1 MSLPPNPEPDSRPT
15 APAAVAT
22 RGLTRRFGEVQAVAD
37 VALTIARGEM
47 FGLVGPD
54 GAGKS
59 TLIRLLCGILPPT
72 AGSAELL
79 GLDLATHPAAV
90 KARIGYLSQAFTLY
104 GDLTVDENIEFFAD
118 LHGVRDA
125 ASRRNALLE
134 FTRLTPFRSRLAA
147 ALSGGMKKKLALAC
161 TLIHTPDIIFL
172 DEPST
177 GVDPVSRGEFW
188 SILSRILAQGVTIVM
203 TTPYLD
209 EAERCTRIA
218 FMHRGA
224 IIRVGTPDEIKA
236 AMPGRLYSVQ
246 CAALQAAYHALK
258 QRWAAAQIVR
268 YGDRLHFRT
277 VHGDAEQAEAAA
289 WLASHGLP
297 DCRFAPVTPSLED
310 VFVAEMSA
318 TSPAAPAPDTP
329 LREEGRR

>member
-1 MSLPPNPEPDSRPT
+1 MPPSPSPSPAITTTGLSRT
-15 APAAVAT
+15 
-22 RGLTRRFGEVQAVAD
+22 FGTVQAVTD
-37 VALTIARGEM
+37 VTLTVTRGEM

-59 TLIRLLCGILPPT
+59 TLLRLLCGILK
-72 AGSAELL
+72 ASSGSATVL
-79 GLDLATHPAAV
+79 GFDLAADPESV

-118 LHGVRDA
+118 LHGVHNFRA
-125 ASRRNALLE
+125 ERNRLLD
-134 FTRLTPFRSRLAA
+134 FTRLTPFRGRMAQ

-161 TLIHTPDIIFL
+161 TLIHTPEIIFL

-209 EAERCTRIA
+209 EAERCHRVA
-218 FMHRGA
+218 LMHRSKL
-224 IIRVGTPDEIKA
+224 IQTGTPDEIKA
-236 AMPGRLYSVQ
+236 RLPGRLYQIVG
-246 CAALQAAYHALK
+246 ADLAAAYRQLK
-258 QRWAAAQIVR
+258 RRWDATRVVR

-277 VHGDAEQAEAAA
+277 LTDAETAEAAA
-289 WLASHGLP
+289 WLTTGGVTG
-297 DCRFAPVTPSLED
+297 CRFEPIEPSLED

-318 TSPAAPAPDTP
+318 THSPGGPP
-329 LREEGRR
+329 